1 MLFVLPRILLG
12 TSPKDPMVFVSI
24 VFIFMNQL
32 RHLHD
37 VKHAISV
44 HLFSKELLLLA
55 LINLL
60 WAALGLHCL
69 GFSLQS
75 AGCGGAGFRL
85 QSAGLVVQRPS
96 CSEACGVVP
105 DRASN
110 RSPLHPQAD

>member
-32 RHLHD
+32 KHLHD
-37 VKHAISV
+37 VKHAVSV

-85 QSAGLVVQRPS
+85 QSALLTGLLWT
-96 CSEACGVVP
+96 
-105 DRASN
+105 DH
-110 RSPLHPQAD
+110 RSSMSTLRRGSQPAP